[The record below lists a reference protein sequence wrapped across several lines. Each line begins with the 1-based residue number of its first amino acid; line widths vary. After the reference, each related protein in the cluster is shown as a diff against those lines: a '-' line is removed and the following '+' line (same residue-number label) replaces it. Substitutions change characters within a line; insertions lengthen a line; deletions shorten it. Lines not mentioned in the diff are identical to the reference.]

1 MSSLIAKA
9 WGKGWL
15 YDGQNWL
22 RKELRES
29 GGKSVT
35 VEVMGVI
42 TVN

>member
-1 MSSLIAKA
+1 MSSFFAKV
-9 WGKGWL
+9 WVKGWL

-22 RKELRES
+22 RKELWKS

-42 TVN
+42 TVE